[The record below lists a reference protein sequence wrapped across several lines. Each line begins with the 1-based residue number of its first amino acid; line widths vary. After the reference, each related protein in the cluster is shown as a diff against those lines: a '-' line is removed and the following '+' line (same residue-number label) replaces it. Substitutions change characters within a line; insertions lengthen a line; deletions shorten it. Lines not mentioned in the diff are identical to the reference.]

1 MIRSI
6 NIIMTIRNIKI
17 IDRSIIKNVNGDILK
32 YANKNEKFFKGF
44 GEIYFSEI
52 KRNKIKGWNYHKKN
66 YCLFSVPFGKVI
78 FNFRKGEK
86 TKKVIISKKNYR
98 LILLPPRIWFS
109 FTSLVK
115 LSVVANIIKIPHD
128 DKETLK
134 RPIR

>member
-1 MIRSI
+1 
-6 NIIMTIRNIKI
+6 MTINNIKI
-17 IDRSIIKNVNGDILK
+17 IDRSIIKNINGDILK
-32 YANKNEKFFKGF
+32 YVNKNEKFFKGF
-44 GEIYFSEI
+44 GEVYFSEI
-52 KRNKIKGWNYHKKN
+52 KQNKIKGWNYHKKN

-78 FNFRKGEK
+78 FYFKKGNK
-86 TKKVIISKKNYR
+86 SKKVIIGKNNYR

-109 FTSLVK
+109 FASLVK